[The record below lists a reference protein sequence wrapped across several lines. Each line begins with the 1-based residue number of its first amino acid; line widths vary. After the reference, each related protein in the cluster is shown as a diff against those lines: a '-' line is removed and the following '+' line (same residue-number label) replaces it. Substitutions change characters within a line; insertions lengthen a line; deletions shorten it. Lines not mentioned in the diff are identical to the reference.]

1 MLVMITLL
9 LIINARNEFLLI
21 NVIISVFRN
30 IQATTL
36 SLLVNIYLK
45 NRLLTIMKNENV
57 TINRLI
63 KR

>member
-1 MLVMITLL
+1 MLFMITLL
-9 LIINARNEFLLI
+9 LIINARKEFLLI
-21 NVIISVFRN
+21 NVIISVFGN

-45 NRLLTIMKNENV
+45 NRLLTIMTNENV